1 MLTSLRVVGLQSLPS
16 LQSSSLCYC
25 CCCSCR
31 RRRPAAA
38 AVTATAAA
46 IVAAV
51 AMVVVVLP
59 LLLPAPVLG
68 TCSCSSGPAGTCSCP
83 ASSCSHLPSSCRC
96 CCPLSFLAP
105 PAPVLVHLV
114 LLALVPAL
122 PVLVLT
128 RRRPAAAAARLSLAP
143 PVYVLVHLVLALV
156 LACRF
161 LFSLPQP
168 LVCVCIRYKVSIYM
182 DNWLTYL

>member
-16 LQSSSLCYC
+16 LQSSSLCCC

-59 LLLPAPVLG
+59 LLLPALVLG
-68 TCSCSSGPAGTCSCP
+68 PNRTCSCSSGLAGTRSHPAGSCSHSPSSCCCRRPLVLGPTRTCSCSSGPGTRS
-83 ASSCSHLPSSCRC
+83 R
-96 CCPLSFLAP
+96 
-105 PAPVLVHLV
+105 
-114 LLALVPAL
+114 L
-122 PVLVLT
+122 PVLVLAT
-128 RRRPAAAAARLSLAP
+128 PAPCLCL
-143 PVYVLVHLVLALV
+143 H
-156 LACRF
+156 
-161 LFSLPQP
+161 Q
-168 LVCVCIRYKVSIYM
+168 IYS
-182 DNWLTYL
+182 